1 MVTIKEVA
9 EEAGVSVA
17 TVSRVIN
24 QNGYVSEETLKKVKG
39 VIEKLNYKP
48 NSIAR
53 SLYHKTSNMIGLI
66 VPDITNP
73 FFPELARAVEDVAMM
88 YGFRVVLCNSDQEPE
103 KEMKYID
110 LFKEKYVDGIIIAT
124 QSHESQF
131 YSDLNIPIV
140 ALDRVGDTSIPSVVS
155 NNYNGAKKLTELLLQ
170 KGVKNIAHIR
180 GPKNISSSEARYQG
194 FVDAVEGKSVNYTIS
209 EADFQ
214 LKDAE
219 RKAEQFFETH
229 TGVDG
234 IFCSNDTIAAGFLKV
249 ALKKGIKVPE
259 ELQIAGFDGS
269 FFGEF
274 IYPELT
280 TVSQPIYDMGAVA
293 ARLLIKIIQGNKP
306 EKLLYEMPTT
316 IMERGTTRS

>member
-24 QNGYVSEETLKKVKG
+24 ENGYVSEKTLKKVTD
-39 VIEKLNYKP
+39 VIEKLNYSP

-66 VPDITNP
+66 IPDITNP
-73 FFPELARAVEDVAMM
+73 FFPELARAVEDVAVK
-88 YGFRVVLCNSDQEPE
+88 YGYKVILCNSDQDPE
-103 KEMKYID
+103 KELNYLN
-110 LFKEKYVDGIIIAT
+110 LFKEKYVDGIIFT
-124 QSHESQF
+124 THSKESTV
-131 YSDLNIPIV
+131 YSNLNVPIV
-140 ALDRVGDTSIPSVVS
+140 ALDRIVDTSIPSVVS
-155 NNYNGAKKLTELLLQ
+155 NNYEGAKAATELLLA

-180 GPKNISSSEARYQG
+180 GPKKIAPSEARYQG
-194 FVDAVEGKSVNYTIS
+194 FIDAVEENRVSYTIS
-209 EADFQ
+209 ESEFK

-219 RKAEQFFETH
+219 RNAEIFFDTH
-229 TGVDG
+229 TGIDG

-249 ALKKGIKVPE
+249 ALKRGINVPE
-259 ELQIAGFDGS
+259 ELQIIGFDGS

-280 TVSQPIYDMGAVA
+280 TVSQPIYDMGAEA
-293 ARLLIKIIQGNKP
+293 TRLLIEIIQGNKP
-306 EKLLYEMPTT
+306 EKRLYEMPTT
-316 IMERGTTRS
+316 IIERGTTRK

>member
-24 QNGYVSEETLKKVKG
+24 QNGYVSEETLEKVKS
-39 VIEKLNYKP
+39 VIDKLNYKP

-66 VPDITNP
+66 IPDITNP

-88 YGFRVVLCNSDQEPE
+88 YGFKVVLCNSDQNPE
-103 KEMKYID
+103 KEMKYLD
-110 LFKEKYVDGIIIAT
+110 LFKEKYVDGIIFTT
-124 QSHESQF
+124 QSQESTV
-131 YSDLNIPIV
+131 YSDLNVPIV
-140 ALDRVGDTSIPSVVS
+140 ALDRIGDTTIPSVVS
-155 NNYNGAKKLTELLLQ
+155 NNYKGAKKATELLLQ

-180 GPKNISSSEARYQG
+180 GPKNIAPSEARYHG
-194 FVDAVEGKSVNYTIS
+194 FIDAVEGKGVNYTIS
-209 EADFQ
+209 EAEFQ

-229 TGVDG
+229 TGIDG

-259 ELQIAGFDGS
+259 ELQIVGFDGS

-293 ARLLIKIIQGNKP
+293 TRLLIKIIQGNQP

-316 IMERGTTRS
+316 IIERGTTR

>member
-53 SLYHKTSNMIGLI
+53 SLYHKISNMIGLI